1 MASTQPVFI
10 AFQANNDTR
19 PIIEA
24 ILADNPHAVL
34 NEMPALVKID
44 APGRLVVKRDTI
56 SELAG
61 RDFDLRE
68 IYINLI
74 SLAGE
79 VDESD
84 DEFVLEWK
92 N

>member
-1 MASTQPVFI
+1 MSKVFI
-10 AFQANNDTR
+10 AFQTNEDTR

-34 NEMPALVKID
+34 EQQPPMVKIN
-44 APGRLVVKRDTI
+44 AEGSLPVKRASI
-56 SELAG
+56 EALIG

-68 IYINLI
+68 LQVNLI
-74 SLAGE
+74 TLSGHLDEDDDAFTLA
-79 VDESD
+79 
-84 DEFVLEWK
+84 WK

>member
-1 MASTQPVFI
+1 MSQVFI
-10 AFQANNDTR
+10 AFQTNEDTR

-34 NEMPALVKID
+34 EQQPAMVKIN
-44 APGRLVVKRDTI
+44 AEGSLAVKRASTGALI
-56 SELAG
+56 G

-68 IYINLI
+68 LQVNLI
-74 SLAGE
+74 TLSGHLDEDDDAFTLA
-79 VDESD
+79 
-84 DEFVLEWK
+84 WK

>member
-1 MASTQPVFI
+1 MSQVFI
-10 AFQANNDTR
+10 AFQTNEDTR

-34 NEMPALVKID
+34 EQQPAMVKIN
-44 APGRLVVKRDTI
+44 AEGSLTVKRASI
-56 SELAG
+56 EALIG

-68 IYINLI
+68 LQVNLI
-74 SLAGE
+74 TLSGHLDEDDDAFTLA
-79 VDESD
+79 
-84 DEFVLEWK
+84 WK